1 MSCPR
6 IPLQNVMNDLKS
18 RPQLASSTLLAEL
31 ADGTR
36 TAIACFGGQA
46 TPFASAI
53 RESVA
58 RDGAGA
64 RIIELGAKALRRIAA
79 SDEFR
84 RSGLVTRDF
93 LVDEWLQGPPE
104 SDPGSGVASH
114 PLVFLSQWAILVD
127 CLEEYPAIE
136 ASITAAT
143 GHSQGIWPAL
153 LFAECGANP
162 SDERLEAMLHLV
174 ALQGLYTELA
184 YLEEVGERATSRAGA
199 PMLAVSSV
207 SRAELDHV
215 IDRFNRGRAKA
226 ERVYVGLINGFRR
239 FVVCAVPDVL
249 VEFQT
254 FAEAALEKRKQAKKA
269 GRAAGDVG
277 SPVWEWLD
285 ASAAFHSE
293 LTASRLE
300 TALGRYATEVGFS
313 LDAAALRI
321 PVYLGDAEGD
331 VREKDNVL
339 EATSRSQFV
348 HPVRWPRTL
357 LGAAAAGDETVVLD
371 FGPGEIVSNLSGSIL
386 KGTGV
391 ISVPLSEPR
400 GRRMLEEPFVDKND
414 WSAWAPRTV
423 TLPDG
428 SRGLDNAFTRA
439 TGRPPILLPGMT
451 PTTVDA
457 GIVAAAANAGFVAEL
472 AGGGQVNEA
481 IFAERVAELQELL
494 EPGRE
499 VVFNALFL
507 DRYLWDLH
515 FAGRGIVF
523 EAARAGA
530 PINGVTV
537 SAGIPEVDEAVAL
550 LDKLVAHGM
559 WLNAFKPGTSAQVA
573 QVLKIAAAA
582 PHHTVFMHLE
592 GGRAGGHHSWE
603 DLDELLLDTY
613 AIIRRYSNVVLCVGG
628 GVRDEARAAALIDGS
643 WALAHGRPSMPVDA
657 VFLGTITMAC
667 VEATAT
673 ASVKEAL
680 AATEGVAGW
689 VWTGDVDGG
698 MTSGK
703 SQLNADIHYIENAAA
718 ACGRLLDS
726 VAGDADAV
734 EARRDEIID
743 ALSKTAKPFFGE
755 VTDMSWSAV
764 LHRFTELVAIGT
776 NTRYEDGVWLD
787 PSHRRRFA
795 MLVERA
801 EARCVTRDEGV
812 SASVLGD
819 DRFDDPLASIEALEA
834 AVPAAGSVG
843 PDAVD
848 AAWFL
853 HTVCRL
859 PGKPVPFVPAVDADV
874 RRWYKSDSLWQAQHP
889 RYVADE
895 VLVIPGP
902 EAVIGIEQTNE
913 PVADLLGRFS
923 DALLGA
929 EDGASSRLRR
939 HRRTVVG
946 ASEDHPGRWTAHQD
960 NADWFAALDADDSL
974 VAEFIGAPFVS
985 RLGKRVANPIRRL
998 ARAVS
1003 GSTMEWDGAA
1013 AVFRTGD
1020 EVTIVRTSD
1029 GHVDVV
1035 AESEGST
1042 LSLRFDAEFDG
1053 GEHRFVEVEPGKAVR
1068 GLYHGTLY
1076 GEEQETV
1083 DPWSPLKRTVTFS
1096 GERASAHARL
1106 TGGSG
1111 ATPTAGL
1118 MFGMTL
1124 NPLFELLSTEP
1135 FAAGLLD
1142 LVHARHQVSVLGEWP
1157 PADGQELDVEVA
1169 IRRALDR
1176 SSGRRVET
1184 RTQVR
1189 VDGAL
1194 VAECTDAFVL
1204 RGFGDGTLYFQNDDV
1219 DVTVRL
1225 DAGAAV
1231 FVSAHDMVEL
1241 RDGVTLSDGDRLTIT
1256 GTVVGEGN
1264 RCHAKARVQR
1274 AGETVATFEA
1284 VTPPGPGR
1292 DPLRALIEGIGG
1304 GAGAERTEPAGGG
1317 RIADYAPTSMADFAW
1332 ASGDYNPI
1340 HVSSRFAA
1348 LAGFD
1353 EPIVH
1358 GMWTASRLLAAIGSS
1373 SGGATVVDSTASFL
1387 APLLPG
1393 TPIHITMGSVGLTD
1407 GHPTVEARAA
1417 AFVDGRDRDV
1427 CVVEAQLEPK
1437 RTAFVFPGQGIQ
1449 RAGMGMDGYGR
1460 SRAARSVWD
1469 RADEHTRASLGFS
1482 ILRIVRENPR
1492 SIAVRGQ
1499 THRHRS
1505 GVLHLTQFTQV
1516 AMAVL
1521 AQAQVAELEEAGLS
1535 FEDAITAGHSVGEY
1549 NALAAVAKVLP
1560 LESVVEIVY
1569 RRGLAM
1575 HTLVPRDAEGRSGFA
1590 MGVIRPHYA
1599 GLTHEQCEDLVQ
1611 QIKDDS
1617 GRFLEIV
1624 NYNVRGRQYSVTG
1637 HEDALDILTARLAA
1651 RTAGDKAAYIQVP
1664 GIDVP
1669 FHSRVLRRGVDEF
1682 RRSLQECMPAEISP
1696 SRLVGRYV
1704 PNLLPKPFSITE
1716 DYVQEVFDLTTSPI
1730 LGHVL
1735 LDYPS
1740 HAGKPPVLARIL
1752 LIELLAYQF
1761 ASPVRWIEAQEV
1773 LVGSDA
1779 NGGLAATRV
1788 VEVGPA
1794 EQPTLA
1800 NMMRYTLSL
1809 PSAPARSVDVLNAG
1823 ADRGRVLYQD
1833 GLLAVSDEQHV
1844 APVVQSVTTDA
1855 PSESA
1860 GPAVDGAPA
1869 AAPVEAA
1876 PVAASSGTA
1885 PTDRPPGVE
1894 ELIRAVFAF
1903 QAKLQPEQIDLNE
1916 NIDDLV
1922 EGVSSR
1928 RNQILLD
1935 LGNELGGVSIDGAHE
1950 MPISKLIGEVEK
1962 RAPGYRGPGPYL
1974 EGRVADALER
1984 TFRPLGK
1991 GRNDVQGELEK
2002 TFGLGPGLT
2011 TSVELAIAL
2020 GTRDGDS
2027 PRGGALG
2034 IAPAGA
2040 SDMIATIAGN
2050 FGRANGMT
2058 IAPLAS
2064 GGGGGGVVDSEALDA
2079 LERRLLGAD
2088 GALGRLADV
2097 LNDAVG
2103 AVPAAT
2109 PFSEADRVSILDA
2122 ELGDDFA
2129 RFVTP
2134 VFDTKKHVVFGAAWA
2149 GARAD
2154 AVRLAFDHK
2163 NGRLTSAEATARAS
2177 RLAAFA
2183 EHPNVAAVIRW
2194 AASRIDDDSLAS
2206 ALTSQ
2211 ARPSVDWTPARPSTS
2226 VVHGKVVYQEV
2237 ADERPDARA
2246 HFVESMF
2253 VKDETGIR
2261 LRGAATHAELRESM
2275 KIRASV
2281 AFDFSGETALVTGAS
2296 PGSIALECVRHLLN
2310 GGARVILTTSSYSA
2324 KRMEAYRTVY
2334 QESAGPGAEL
2344 HVIPY
2349 NQGSTDD
2356 TDALVEWLF
2365 GTTTEPSGATVKVM
2379 KEPTP
2384 PSIIL
2389 PFAALGAGG
2398 TTNEADARAEAALRI
2413 ALVGVE
2419 RLISR
2424 IGAAYAAHGLPDPRA
2439 HVVLPMSPN
2448 TGTFGGDAF
2457 YGESKVGL
2465 EALLAKWQSESHA
2478 WGAAF
2483 SMVGAKIG
2491 WVRSTGLMDANDLF
2505 AAELEGNHP
2514 VRTFTAREMGFLI
2527 AGLCDDYPRGA
2538 SVERALHADLTG
2550 GLGRI
2555 DSLSNAV
2562 AAARQ
2567 TVEDLARA
2575 ERLATECAN
2584 REREAL
2590 GAAAQVAPAALHAL
2604 PTPAV
2609 APPALTPW
2617 DAPDMDLD
2625 RTVVIVGVGEVGPYG
2640 FRWPRF
2646 AAEHDAELNAGAVA
2660 ELAWITGLIDFR
2672 DGKWHDAES
2681 GNEVPHG
2688 ELAERYRD
2696 RVRAAAGI
2704 RWFNEELTGFD
2715 MDSVPLFTRVFLE
2728 RDFEFT
2734 VGSEAEARAFI
2745 DSAPDQTRA
2754 RQDSAGVW
2762 KVTRLAGSEMRVPRS
2777 IRLNRR
2783 AGGLVPDG
2791 FDFARLG
2798 IPNDMIASVDRS
2810 TLFSLLATC
2819 EAFIEAGVWPEE
2831 LLEHLHPTRVGNTQ
2845 GSGIGGME
2853 ALRKLYLDLPLDDER
2868 QADVIQETLINVI
2881 AGYNVQSLIGG
2892 YGPMVNPVSAC
2903 ATAAVSVEL
2912 GVDKIQCGK
2921 ADFVVAGGYDDIGV
2935 ASVIGFGDMGAT
2947 ANSDDMTARG
2957 LEPAQF
2963 SRANDRRRGG
2973 FVEAHGGG
2981 TILLASARVARDLAL
2996 PVHGVVAY
3004 AGTFSD
3010 GIHRSIPAPGLGIVA
3025 AAAGGANSPLE
3036 RALTQYG
3043 LTADDIGFASKH
3055 DTSTNANDPNENRLH
3070 DTIQKALGRSEGN
3083 PLLVISQKTITGHSK
3098 GGAAAWQ
3105 LSGACQVFETGRLPG
3120 NRNLECPDESVAD
3133 LEYIT
3138 LTDRAVDFGEHTPKA
3153 ALLTSLGFGHVGA
3166 ILLILHSDA
3175 FLNGLSED
3183 DRAAYLEAVEVRR
3196 RASRRWRSEVF
3207 SGQRPLFERRTERHF
3222 SAPDG
3227 TDAQR
3232 DEELA
3237 MLLDLDSRLVGETYV
3252 RPEDS

>member
-1 MSCPR
+1 
-6 IPLQNVMNDLKS
+6 MNDLKS
-18 RPQLASSTLLAEL
+18 RPQLASSTLLSDL
-31 ADGTR
+31 ASGDR
-36 TAIACFGGQA
+36 TAIACFGGQS
-46 TPFASAI
+46 TPYAPAI
-53 RESVA
+53 RESIA
-58 RDGAGA
+58 RGGAGA
-64 RIIELGAKALRRIAA
+64 RVIELGAKALRRIAA

-114 PLVFLSQWAILVD
+114 PLVFLSQWATLVD
-127 CLEEYPAIE
+127 RFEEYPALE
-136 ASITAAT
+136 ASITSAT

-162 SDERLEAMLHLV
+162 SDERFEAMLHLV
-174 ALQGLYTELA
+174 ALQGLYTEIA
-184 YLEEVGERATSRAGA
+184 YLEEVGELATSRAGA
-199 PMLAVSSV
+199 PMVAVSSV

-215 IDRFNRGRAKA
+215 IARFNRGRAKA
-226 ERVYVGLINGFRR
+226 EQAYVGLINGFRR

-254 FAEAALEKRKQAKKA
+254 FAEAALEKRKQAKKV

-285 ASAAFHSE
+285 ASAAFHSV

-300 TALGRYATEVGFS
+300 TALELYATTVGYS
-313 LDAAALRI
+313 IDAASLRI

-331 VREKDNVL
+331 VREKDDIVA
-339 EATSRSQFV
+339 ATSRSQFV
-348 HPVRWPRTL
+348 HPVRWPSTL
-357 LGAAAAGDETVVLD
+357 LGAAQAGDETVMLD

-494 EPGRE
+494 DPGRE

-573 QVLKIAAAA
+573 QVLKIAKAA

-613 AIIRRYSNVVLCVGG
+613 AIIRRYPNVVLCVGG
-628 GVRDEARAAALIDGS
+628 GVRDEARAAELIDGS

-657 VFLGTITMAC
+657 VFLGTIAMAC
-667 VEATAT
+667 AEATAT
-673 ASVKEAL
+673 EAVKDAL
-680 AATEGVAGW
+680 ATTEGVADW
-689 VWTGDVDGG
+689 VWTGEVGGG

-764 LHRFTELVAIGT
+764 LRRFAELVAIGT

-795 MLVERA
+795 MLIERA
-801 EARCVTRDEGV
+801 EARCVESDEG
-812 SASVLGD
+812 AAKSVFGD
-819 DRFDDPLASIEALEA
+819 DRFDDPQASIAALEA
-834 AVPAAGSVG
+834 GVGAVTQIG

-853 HTVCRL
+853 HSVCRL

-889 RYVADE
+889 RYSADE

-902 EAVIGIEQTNE
+902 EAVIGIERANE

-923 DALLGA
+923 VALLG
-929 EDGASSRLRR
+929 EGGGTSTRLRR
-939 HRRTVVG
+939 HGRAVTG
-946 ASEDHPGRWTAHQD
+946 ASEDRAGRWTAHED
-960 NADWFAALDADDSL
+960 DADWFVALDAEDSL
-974 VAEFIGAPFVS
+974 VAEFVGAPFVS

-1003 GSTMEWDGAA
+1003 GSTMEWDGATA
-1013 AVFRTGD
+1013 TFRTGD

-1053 GEHRFVEVEPGKAVR
+1053 GEHRFVEVEPGKAIR

-1083 DPWSPLKRTVTFS
+1083 DPWAPLKRTVTFS
-1096 GERASAHARL
+1096 GDRASAHARL

-1169 IRRALDR
+1169 VRRALDR

-1189 VDGAL
+1189 VDGTL

-1204 RGFGDGTLYFQNDDV
+1204 RGFGDGSLYFQNDDV
-1219 DVTVRL
+1219 DATVRL

-1231 FVSAHDMVEL
+1231 FVSTHANVEL
-1241 RDGVTLSDGDRLTIT
+1241 RDEVVLSDGDRLTIT

-1264 RCHAKARVQR
+1264 HCHAKARLQR
-1274 AGETVATFEA
+1274 DGETVATFES
-1284 VTPPGPGR
+1284 VTPPGRGR
-1292 DPLRALIEGIGG
+1292 DPLRALVEGIGG
-1304 GAGAERTEPAGGG
+1304 GSGPERTEPAGGG

-1358 GMWTASRLLAAIGSS
+1358 GMWTASRLLAAVGSA
-1373 SGGATVVDSTASFL
+1373 SGGASVVDSTASFL

-1393 TPIHITMGSVGLTD
+1393 TPIHITLGSVGLTD
-1407 GHPTVEARAA
+1407 GRPTVEARAS

-1427 CVVEAQLEPK
+1427 CAVEAQLEPK

-1492 SIAVRGQ
+1492 SIVVRGE

-1535 FEDAITAGHSVGEY
+1535 FDDAITAGHSVGEY

-1560 LESVVEIVY
+1560 LESVVQIVY

-1599 GLTHEQCEDLVQ
+1599 GLTHEQAEQLVQ

-1637 HEDALDILTARLAA
+1637 HEDALDILAERLAE
-1651 RTAGDKAAYIQVP
+1651 RTPGEKAAYIQVP

-1682 RRSLQECMPAEISP
+1682 RRSLQECMPSEISP
-1696 SRLVGRYV
+1696 SQLVGKYV
-1704 PNLLPKPFSITE
+1704 PNLLPKPFSISE
-1716 DYVQEVFDLTTSPI
+1716 DYVEEVFGLTTSPI

-1740 HAGKPPVLARIL
+1740 HASKPPVLARIL

-1761 ASPVRWIEAQEV
+1761 ASPVRWIEGQEV
-1773 LVGSDA
+1773 LVGAEA

-1794 EQPTLA
+1794 EAPTLA

-1809 PSAPARSVDVLNAG
+1809 PSAPARAVDVLNAG

-1833 GLLAVSDEQHV
+1833 GFLTVGDEQHV
-1844 APVVQSVTTDA
+1844 APVVNAPADDA
-1855 PSESA
+1855 PTET
-1860 GPAVDGAPA
+1860 APA
-1869 AAPVEAA
+1869 AAADAA
-1876 PVAASSGTA
+1876 PAAAAVDAALVVASTGAA

-1903 QAKLQPEQIDLNE
+1903 QAKLRPEQIDLNE

-1962 RAPGYRGPGPYL
+1962 RAPGYRAPGPYL

-1991 GRNDVQGELEK
+1991 GRNDVQAELDK

-2011 TSVELAIAL
+2011 SSVELAIAL

-2034 IAPAGA
+2034 ITPAGA
-2040 SDMIATIAGN
+2040 SDMIATIAGD
-2050 FGRANGMT
+2050 FGRANGMA
-2058 IAPLAS
+2058 IAPLTS

-2079 LERRLLGAD
+2079 LERRILGAD

-2097 LNDAVG
+2097 LNEAVG
-2103 AVPAAT
+2103 AGPGAT
-2109 PFSEADRVSILDA
+2109 PFTEAERVSILDA
-2122 ELGDDFA
+2122 ELGEDFA

-2134 VFDTKKHVVFGAAWA
+2134 VFDTKKHVMFGASWA

-2154 AVRLAFDHK
+2154 AVRLAYDWE
-2163 NGRLTSAEATARAS
+2163 NGRLTPEQASARAA

-2183 EHPNVAAVIRW
+2183 DHPNVASVIRW
-2194 AASRIDDDSLAS
+2194 AAARIADDALTS
-2206 ALTSQ
+2206 ALTTM
-2211 ARPSVDWTPARPSTS
+2211 ARPSFAWTPARPSTS
-2226 VVHGKVVYQEV
+2226 VVDGRVVYSEQP
-2237 ADERPDARA
+2237 DERADARTR
-2246 HFVESMF
+2246 FVESMF

-2261 LRGAATHAELRESM
+2261 LRGAATHTELRESM
-2275 KIRASV
+2275 KLRAAQ
-2281 AFDFSGETALVTGAS
+2281 AFDFAGETALVTGAS

-2324 KRMEAYRTVY
+2324 KRMEAYREVY

-2349 NQGSTDD
+2349 NQGSTED

-2365 GTTTEPSGATVKVM
+2365 DTTTEPSGATVKVM

-2424 IGAAYAAHGLPDPRA
+2424 IGAAYAAHGQPDPRA

-2483 SMVGAKIG
+2483 SMVGAEIG

-2505 AAELEGNHP
+2505 AAELEANHP
-2514 VRTFTAREMGFLI
+2514 VRTFTASEMGFLI
-2527 AGLCDDYPRGA
+2527 AGLCDDYPRSA
-2538 SVERALHADLTG
+2538 SVDRALRADLTG

-2555 DSLSNAV
+2555 DSLSTAV
-2562 AAARQ
+2562 AVARQ

-2575 ERLATECAN
+2575 ERLAGECAT

-2590 GAAAQVAPAALHAL
+2590 GAAVDTAPPALRAL
-2604 PTPAV
+2604 PTPA
-2609 APPALTPW
+2609 APRPALVPW
-2617 DAPDMDLD
+2617 DAPQMDLD

-2646 AAEHDAELNAGAVA
+2646 AAEHDADLNAGAVA
-2660 ELAWITGLIDFR
+2660 ELAWMTGLVDFR

-2681 GNEVPHG
+2681 GAEVAHG
-2688 ELAERYRD
+2688 ELAELYRE

-2704 RWFNEELTGFD
+2704 RWFNEDLTGFD
-2715 MDSVPLFTRVFLE
+2715 MDSVPLYTRVFLE

-2734 VGSEAEARAFI
+2734 VGSEAEARAFV
-2745 DSAPDQTRA
+2745 DSAPEQTRA
-2754 RQDSAGVW
+2754 RQDGSGVW
-2762 KVTRLAGSEMRVPRS
+2762 KVTRLAGSEMRMPRS
-2777 IRLNRR
+2777 IRMNRR

-2819 EAFIEAGVWPEE
+2819 EAFIEAGVSPEE
-2831 LLEHLHPTRVGNTQ
+2831 VLQHLHPTRVGNTQ

-2912 GVDKIQCGK
+2912 AVDKIQCGK
-2921 ADFVVAGGYDDIGV
+2921 ADFVVAGGYDDIGL
-2935 ASVIGFGDMGAT
+2935 ASVLGFGDMGAT

-2957 LEPAQF
+2957 MEPSQF

-3025 AAAGGANSPLE
+3025 AAAGGANSPLG

-3043 LTADDIGFASKH
+3043 LTTDDIGFASKH

-3138 LTDRAVDFGEHTPKA
+3138 LTDRAVDFGAHTPKA

-3166 ILLILHSDA
+3166 ILLILRSDA
-3175 FLNGLSED
+3175 FLNGLSEA
-3183 DRAAYLEAVEVRR
+3183 DRATYLEAVEVRR
-3196 RASRRWRSEVF
+3196 RNSRRWRSEVF

-3237 MLLDLDSRLVGETYV
+3237 MLLDLESRLVGETYV
-3252 RPEDS
+3252 RTEDS